1 MQRGGTAVTGESF
14 EHDDTQRMLLDSAR
28 AFVSRSGGVERA
40 RASRANAPGFDRAIW
55 RTMAENGWFGL
66 LFAEEQGGLDLGFAE
81 AAIVIEELGRC
92 LAPEPF
98 VSAVVLAGGIL
109 RRSDNQA
116 LQNAKIQALIAGDV
130 IPALAWQE
138 TANDY
143 DPAHIET
150 RAVPSAEGITL
161 TGGKRFIPAA
171 AGADAFIVS
180 ANGPEGPGLY
190 WVEAGAP
197 GLRLSLD
204 PGVDGIDYG
213 TLELDDVFVPSDRI
227 VLSRH
232 AGPAIAA
239 AVDEARLCASAEL
252 VGVMKQAFDDTLAY
266 VKQREQFGR
275 PVGKFQALQHRLVD
289 LWVQQELSRDVLAQA
304 CRCFDETGDPARRAA
319 EASAAKARCSEAGL
333 LIGRQSIQLHG
344 GIGYTDAYHI
354 GMYLKR
360 ALVLSAWLG
369 NAGMHRTRFA
379 EFAPEAAA

>member
-1 MQRGGTAVTGESF
+1 MTGKSF
-14 EHDDTQRMLLDSAR
+14 ENDDTQRMLLDSAR

-40 RASRANAPGFDRAIW
+40 RASREKAPGFDRGVW
-55 RTMAENGWFGL
+55 RTMAANGWFGL
-66 LFAEEQGGLDLGFAE
+66 LFAEEYGGLALGFAE

-98 VSAVVLAGGIL
+98 VSAVVLAGGVL
-109 RRSDNQA
+109 RGSDNAA
-116 LQNAKIQALIAGDV
+116 LRAEKIQALIEGEV

-143 DPAHIET
+143 DPARIAA

-161 TGGKRFIPAA
+161 TGSKRFIPAA
-171 AGADAFIVS
+171 AGADAFIVT
-180 ANGPEGPGLY
+180 AMGPDGVGLY
-190 WVEAGAP
+190 WLEAGAA
-197 GLRLSLD
+197 GLSLSLD

-213 TLELDDVFVPSDRI
+213 TLNMSNVFVPSDRI
-227 VLSRH
+227 VLSRD
-232 AGPAIAA
+232 AGPVVSA
-239 AVDEARLCASAEL
+239 AVDEARLCAAAEL

-304 CRCFDETGDPARRAA
+304 CRCFDETGDPVRRAA

-344 GIGYTDAYHI
+344 GIGYSDACHI

-369 NAGMHRTRFA
+369 NAGMHRNRYA

>member
-1 MQRGGTAVTGESF
+1 MTGESF

-28 AFVSRSGGVERA
+28 AFVSRSGGIERA
-40 RASRANAPGFDRAIW
+40 RASRKTAPGFDRRVW

-66 LFAEEQGGLDLGFAE
+66 LFAEEHGGLGLGFAE
-81 AAIVIEELGRC
+81 AAIVVEELGRC

-98 VSAVVLAGGIL
+98 VSAIVLAGGVL
-109 RRSDNQA
+109 RGSDNTP
-116 LQNAKIQALIAGDV
+116 LRDGKIQALIAGEV

-143 DPAHIET
+143 DPAHIAA
-150 RAVPSAEGITL
+150 RAVPSADGVTIS
-161 TGGKRFIPAA
+161 GSKRFIPAA
-171 AGADAFIVS
+171 AGADAFIVTAS
-180 ANGPEGPGLY
+180 GPEGLGLY
-190 WVEAGAP
+190 WVDSGAK
-197 GLRLSLD
+197 GLSLSLD

-213 TLELDDVFVPSDRI
+213 TLDLSDVFVPSDRI
-227 VLSRH
+227 VLARN
-232 AGPAIAA
+232 AGPVVTG

-252 VGVMKQAFDDTLAY
+252 VGVMKQAFEDTLAY

-275 PVGKFQALQHRLVD
+275 PVGKFQAIQHRLVD

-354 GMYLKR
+354 GMFLKR
-360 ALVLSAWLG
+360 ALALSAWLG
-369 NAGMHRTRFA
+369 NAGMHRNRYA
-379 EFAPEAAA
+379 EVAPESAA